1 VAQVERVLDRWDA
14 DRELALGID
23 ALLHGFARL
32 VA

>member
-1 VAQVERVLDRWDA
+1 VQLGLTRDHP

-32 VA
+32 LA